1 MDGQQ
6 FIQQNYLQ
14 DIELLAINAIKC
26 HLVKFFFHKSFYIS
40 LLLKENNIVL
50 KWHHN
55 RALLMVMNR
64 KIVWKIF
71 QITTFFFFTKFKLQ
85 S

>member
-26 HLVKFFFHKSFYIS
+26 HLVKKYFSFKGFFFINLSIY
-40 LLLKENNIVL
+40 L
-50 KWHHN
+50 
-55 RALLMVMNR
+55 
-64 KIVWKIF
+64 
-71 QITTFFFFTKFKLQ
+71 FF
-85 S
+85 SRRII